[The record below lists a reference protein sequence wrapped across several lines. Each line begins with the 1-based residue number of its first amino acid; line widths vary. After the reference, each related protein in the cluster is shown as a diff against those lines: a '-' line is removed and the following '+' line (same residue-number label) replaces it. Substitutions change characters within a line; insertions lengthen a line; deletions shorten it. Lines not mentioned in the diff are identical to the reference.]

1 MLKLSIVGAAAI
13 LSAAIVTPV
22 FAEVVQEPGNLAF
35 FYPNA
40 DLGLGY
46 SNPANAMAQ
55 QPVRGGEYY
64 GMRMSV
70 KPHRAIR
77 GPAIRHY

>member
-1 MLKLSIVGAAAI
+1 MLKKLFGAAII
-13 LSAAIVTPV
+13 LSAAIATPAL
-22 FAEVVQEPGNLAF
+22 AEVVQEPGNLAF

-46 SNPANAMAQ
+46 SNPADAMAS
-55 QPVRGGEYY
+55 QPARRGEFSS
-64 GMRMSV
+64 MRMSV

-77 GPAIRHY
+77 ASAIRHY

>member
-1 MLKLSIVGAAAI
+1 MLKKIFGAAII
-13 LSAAIVTPV
+13 LSATIATPAL
-22 FAEVVQEPGNLAF
+22 AEVVQEPGNLAF

-46 SNPANAMAQ
+46 SNPANAMAS
-55 QPVRGGEYY
+55 QPARSREFS

-70 KPHRAIR
+70 KTHRVNRAYVIK
-77 GPAIRHY
+77 HY